1 MLSSAFLIG
10 RTLNL
15 SSFSFDKWPDI
26 TEITV
31 KILPVLRKINE
42 GFQLPYACASEEDSR
57 VKPEPRVFFEFL

>member
-1 MLSSAFLIG
+1 MIG

-15 SSFSFDKWPDI
+15 SSFSLHKWPDI

-31 KILPVLRKINE
+31 KILHELRKINE

-57 VKPEPRVFFEFL
+57 VKPEPCVFFGFL